1 MSILAGKIP
10 FASEGQPLLVVEDL
24 KKYFPV
30 RGLFFTRGWVRAV
43 DGVTFAIPK
52 GKTLGLVG
60 ESGSGKTTV
69 GRLVLRLLKPTS
81 GRIVFDGK
89 DITWLSER
97 KLKWFRRRAQIVFQD
112 PYMSLNPRMTVY
124 EILLEPLKVHKID
137 VENPREYIVKLLHE
151 VGLDETHLY
160 RYPYEFS
167 GGQRQRIAIARA
179 LILKP
184 EFLVLDEPTSA
195 LDVSVQAQILNM
207 LKDLQKKHNLTY
219 LFISHDLGVVRYM
232 SDYIA
237 VMYVGKIVELGPAEE
252 VFEKPLHPYTK
263 MLLDSIPIP
272 NPAIARSR
280 KRHVV
285 GEPPSPMNP
294 PPGCRFHPRC
304 PRATRECKERVPEL
318 VEVEK
323 NHWVACPRIHY

>member
-1 MSILAGKIP
+1 MAGKIP

-81 GRIVFDGK
+81 GRIIFDGK

-323 NHWVACPRIHY
+323 NHWVACPRIYY

>member
-1 MSILAGKIP
+1 LAGKIP

-81 GRIVFDGK
+81 GRIIFDGK

-323 NHWVACPRIHY
+323 NHWVACPRIYY

>member
-1 MSILAGKIP
+1 MAGKIP

-81 GRIVFDGK
+81 GRIIFDGK

>member
-1 MSILAGKIP
+1 MAGKIP
-10 FASEGQPLLVVEDL
+10 FASEGQPLIVVEDL

-81 GRIVFDGK
+81 GRIIFDGK

>member
-1 MSILAGKIP
+1 LAGKIP

-81 GRIVFDGK
+81 GRIIFDGK